1 VTALCSVVK
10 THVCGRSYVAPDVSA
25 ALITRASTHKDKSWN
40 RNWGNRRF
48 EIWHLKLSGWDLKFV
63 IEEVAL
69 LLTELL
75 PG

>member
-1 VTALCSVVK
+1 MTVVRSGVK
-10 THVCGRSYVAPDVSA
+10 THIRGRPNFAADCSA
-25 ALITRASTHKDKSWN
+25 ALTTRASIHIDKSWN

-48 EIWHLKLSGWDLKFV
+48 EMWHLKLSGWDLKFV

-69 LLTELL
+69 LFMELL